1 MRRAEAGQ
9 TLRES
14 LYGLPLRMTRLRNA
28 ACMDWCPQEGHLPD
42 LTLRPVEHLQ
52 LSGFQK
58 MKQTLTLTG
67 QSLAY
72 LRLIRSSLPLTEA

>member
-14 LYGLPLRMTRLRNA
+14 LYGLPLRMTPLRNA

-52 LSGFQK
+52 LSGF
-58 MKQTLTLTG
+58 
-67 QSLAY
+67 
-72 LRLIRSSLPLTEA
+72 